1 MNIEN
6 LRKRKNNVQ
15 HFKRSK
21 SKKTKPTPGFI
32 FLFPATTAPA
42 TQASSNEAS
51 LNKEVNEATVNKEL
65 ILCGLSDRDEDD
77 PKLLLELSVEQGLE
91 IEQDE
96 SEKEQD
102 DSENEPEKECG
113 TIKTK
118 TFDPLQYLRDSA

>member
-42 TQASSNEAS
+42 TQASSNQAS
-51 LNKEVNEATVNKEL
+51 INKEVNEATVNIEL

-91 IEQDE
+91 IEH
-96 SEKEQD
+96 
-102 DSENEPEKECG
+102 
-113 TIKTK
+113 
-118 TFDPLQYLRDSA
+118 YLLFII

>member
-42 TQASSNEAS
+42 TQASSNQAS
-51 LNKEVNEATVNKEL
+51 LNKEVNEATVNIEL

-77 PKLLLELSVEQGLE
+77 PKL
-91 IEQDE
+91 
-96 SEKEQD
+96 EKEQD

-118 TFDPLQYLRDSA
+118 TFDSLQYLRDSA

>member
-1 MNIEN
+1 M
-6 LRKRKNNVQ
+6 
-15 HFKRSK
+15 
-21 SKKTKPTPGFI
+21 
-32 FLFPATTAPA
+32 
-42 TQASSNEAS
+42 
-51 LNKEVNEATVNKEL
+51 
-65 ILCGLSDRDEDD
+65 SDRDEDD